1 MRSGSTKDC
10 STEVGST
17 RENSLVEESENSN
30 TFLSDEEDSEEEKLF
45 LQTVIFIF
53 LCSRKVKENAK
64 ENYDI
69 LDVIFIHSFLIDSE
83 AWKSRKWNRIWYITI
98 VFHFI

>member
-64 ENYDI
+64 IMTFWMLY
-69 LDVIFIHSFLIDSE
+69 SF
-83 AWKSRKWNRIWYITI
+83 I
-98 VFHFI
+98 VFL